1 MSQKLQKSLGLSAAL
16 STVIGMVIGGGVFF
30 KPQAVYTL
38 TGGAPGL
45 GMIAWFIAGV
55 LTITAGLTAAEVSA
69 AIPKTGG
76 MMVYIEEI
84 YGKKL
89 GALTGWMQSSL
100 FFPATIAALA
110 VMFANQTIALLGLNA
125 NLSMPITIGTILFI
139 AILNTL
145 GSKTS
150 GAIQTVSTIGK
161 LVPLAILIIFGFVK
175 GEGSN
180 PIVTP
185 LVASDVSPFAIIG
198 QVLIAIL
205 FAYDGWIN
213 VGALAGEMKN
223 PGKDLPKAIVGGLSA
238 VMAVYLIINVA
249 YLWVLPAN
257 ELTVANPAAAI
268 AAKLFGDMG
277 GKIVTAGILISVF
290 GCANGYLLTGPRVL
304 YTLGQ
309 QKSIPGY
316 KTISVL
322 NKNNVPANATL
333 IMAVLASLYA
343 LSGQFDLL
351 TDLSMS
357 AIWSFYVLT
366 FIGVI
371 KLRKSQPDLY
381 RPYKVPMY
389 PVIPC
394 IAIAGGLF
402 VVLNQLL
409 FAGMTNTI
417 ISLAG
422 VVVTLIGLPLYNL
435 AQKQVAKEEGSN
447 STEKNCLIQYK
458 SFLKSRN
465 FFF

>member
-1 MSQKLQKSLGLSAAL
+1 MSQKLQKNLGLAAAL

-45 GMIAWFIAGV
+45 GMIAWVAAGI

-89 GALTGWMQSSL
+89 GALTGWMQCAL

-110 VMFANQTIALLGLNA
+110 VMFSEQTISLLGLSSGLLIPLA
-125 NLSMPITIGTILFI
+125 IATILLI

-161 LVPLAILIIFGFVK
+161 LVPLAIIIICGFFM
-175 GEGSN
+175 GEGNN

-185 LVASDVSPFAIIG
+185 ITAEGISPMAVIG

-223 PGKDLPKAIVGGLSA
+223 PGKDLPKAIVGGLAA

-249 YLWVLPAN
+249 YLWVLPADQ
-257 ELTVANPAAAI
+257 LATFSNPAAAV
-268 AAKLFGDMG
+268 ATALFGPVG
-277 GKIVTAGILISVF
+277 GKIVTGGILISVF

-304 YTLGQ
+304 YTLGT

-316 KTISVL
+316 KTIGAL

-333 IMAVLASLYA
+333 VMAVVGCLYA
-343 LSGQFDLL
+343 MSGQFNLL
-351 TDLSMS
+351 TDLSMF

-371 KLRKSQPDLY
+371 ILRKKQPDLH
-381 RPYKVPMY
+381 RPYRVPMY

-409 FAGMTNTI
+409 FAGMTNTL
-417 ISLAG
+417 ISLGG
-422 VVVTLIGLPLYNL
+422 VLVTLIGIPLYNV
-435 AQKQVAKEEGSN
+435 AQKQAAKEE
-447 STEKNCLIQYK
+447 STKEEKI
-458 SFLKSRN
+458 S
-465 FFF
+465 

>member
-1 MSQKLQKSLGLSAAL
+1 MSQKLQKNLGLAAAL

-45 GMIAWFIAGV
+45 GMIAWVAAGI

-89 GALTGWMQSSL
+89 GALTGWMQCAL

-110 VMFANQTIALLGLNA
+110 VMFSEQTISLLGLSSGLLIPLA
-125 NLSMPITIGTILFI
+125 IATILLI

-150 GAIQTVSTIGK
+150 GTIQTVSTIGK
-161 LVPLAILIIFGFVK
+161 LVPLAIIIICGFFM
-175 GEGSN
+175 GEGNN

-185 LVASDVSPFAIIG
+185 ITAEGISPMAVIG

-223 PGKDLPKAIVGGLSA
+223 PGKDLPKAIVGGLAA

-249 YLWVLPAN
+249 YLWVLPADQ
-257 ELTVANPAAAI
+257 LATFSNPAAAV
-268 AAKLFGDMG
+268 ATALFGPVG
-277 GKIVTAGILISVF
+277 GKIVTGGILISVF

-304 YTLGQ
+304 YTLGT

-316 KTISVL
+316 KTIGAL

-333 IMAVLASLYA
+333 VMAVVGCLYA
-343 LSGQFDLL
+343 MSGQFNLL
-351 TDLSMS
+351 TDLSMF

-371 KLRKSQPDLY
+371 ILRKKQPDLH
-381 RPYKVPMY
+381 RPYRVPMY

-409 FAGMTNTI
+409 FAGMTNTL
-417 ISLAG
+417 ISLGG
-422 VVVTLIGLPLYNL
+422 VLVTLIGIPLYNV
-435 AQKQVAKEEGSN
+435 AQKQAAKEE
-447 STEKNCLIQYK
+447 STKEEKIA
-458 SFLKSRN
+458 
-465 FFF
+465 

>member
-1 MSQKLQKSLGLSAAL
+1 MSQKLQKNLGLAAAL

-45 GMIAWFIAGV
+45 GMIAWVAAGI

-89 GALTGWMQSSL
+89 GALTGWMQCAL

-110 VMFANQTIALLGLNA
+110 VMFSEQTISLLGLSSGLLIPLA
-125 NLSMPITIGTILFI
+125 IATILLI

-161 LVPLAILIIFGFVK
+161 LVPLAIIIICGFFM
-175 GEGSN
+175 GEGNN

-185 LVASDVSPFAIIG
+185 ITAEGISPMAVIG

-223 PGKDLPKAIVGGLSA
+223 PGKDLPKAIVGGLAA

-249 YLWVLPAN
+249 YLWVLPADQ
-257 ELTVANPAAAI
+257 LATFSNPAAAVVT
-268 AAKLFGDMG
+268 ALFGPVG
-277 GKIVTAGILISVF
+277 GKIVTGGILISVF

-304 YTLGQ
+304 YTLGT

-316 KTISVL
+316 KTIGAL

-333 IMAVLASLYA
+333 VMAVVGCLYA
-343 LSGQFDLL
+343 MSGQFNLL
-351 TDLSMS
+351 TDLSMF

-371 KLRKSQPDLY
+371 ILRKKQPDLH

-409 FAGMTNTI
+409 FAGMTNTL
-417 ISLAG
+417 ISLGG
-422 VVVTLIGLPLYNL
+422 VLVTLIGIPLYNV
-435 AQKQVAKEEGSN
+435 AQKQAAKEE
-447 STEKNCLIQYK
+447 STKEEKA
-458 SFLKSRN
+458 S
-465 FFF
+465 

>member
-1 MSQKLQKSLGLSAAL
+1 MSEKLQKNLGLTAAL

-30 KPQAVYTL
+30 KPSAVYTL

-45 GMIAWFIAGV
+45 GILAWVLAGI

-110 VMFANQTIALLGLNA
+110 VMFAHQTIALLGLNT

-139 AILNTL
+139 AILNTF

-161 LVPLAILIIFGFVK
+161 LVPLAILIIFGFIK

-185 LVASDVSPFAIIG
+185 LVASDISPFTIIG

-238 VMAVYLIINVA
+238 TMAVYLVINVA
-249 YLWVLPAN
+249 YLWVLPAS
-257 ELTVANPAAAI
+257 ELTVANPAAAV
-268 AAKLFGDMG
+268 ATKLFGDMG

-316 KTISVL
+316 KTIGAL

-351 TDLSMS
+351 TDLSMF
-357 AIWSFYVLT
+357 AVWSFYVLT

-409 FAGMTNTI
+409 FAGMINTF

-422 VVVTLIGLPLYNL
+422 VAVTLIGLPLYNL
-435 AQKQVAKEEGSN
+435 AQKQVAKEETLNES
-447 STEKNCLIQYK
+447 IA
-458 SFLKSRN
+458 
-465 FFF
+465 

>member
-1 MSQKLQKSLGLSAAL
+1 MSQKLQKNLGLAAAL

-45 GMIAWFIAGV
+45 GMIAWVTAGI

-89 GALTGWMQSSL
+89 GALTGWMQCAL

-110 VMFANQTIALLGLNA
+110 VMFSEQTISLLGLSSGLLIPLA
-125 NLSMPITIGTILFI
+125 IATILLI

-161 LVPLAILIIFGFVK
+161 LVPLAIIIICGFFM
-175 GEGSN
+175 GEGNN

-185 LVASDVSPFAIIG
+185 ITAEGISPMAVIG

-223 PGKDLPKAIVGGLSA
+223 PGKDLPKAIVGGLAA

-249 YLWVLPAN
+249 YLWVLPADQ
-257 ELTVANPAAAI
+257 LATFSNPAAAV
-268 AAKLFGDMG
+268 ATALFGPVG
-277 GKIVTAGILISVF
+277 GKIVTGGILISVF

-304 YTLGQ
+304 YTLGT

-316 KTISVL
+316 KTIGAL

-333 IMAVLASLYA
+333 VMAVVGCLYA
-343 LSGQFDLL
+343 MSGQFNLL
-351 TDLSMS
+351 TDLSMF

-371 KLRKSQPDLY
+371 ILRKKQPDLH
-381 RPYKVPMY
+381 RPYRVPMY

-402 VVLNQLL
+402 VVLNQLI
-409 FAGMTNTI
+409 FAGMTNTL
-417 ISLAG
+417 ISLGG
-422 VVVTLIGLPLYNL
+422 VLVTLIGIPLYNV
-435 AQKQVAKEEGSN
+435 AQKQAAKEE
-447 STEKNCLIQYK
+447 STKEEKIA
-458 SFLKSRN
+458 
-465 FFF
+465 

>member
-1 MSQKLQKSLGLSAAL
+1 MSQKLQKNIGLAAAL

-30 KPQAVYTL
+30 KPSAVYTL

-45 GMIAWFIAGV
+45 GILSWVLAGV

-309 QKSIPGY
+309 QKSILGY
-316 KTISVL
+316 KAIGSL
-322 NKNNVPANATL
+322 NKNDVPANATL
-333 IMAVLASLYA
+333 IMGILASLYA
-343 LSGQFDLL
+343 LSGQFNLL
-351 TDLSMS
+351 SDLSMF
-357 AIWSFYVLT
+357 AVWSFYVLT
-366 FIGVI
+366 FVGVI
-371 KLRKSQPDLY
+371 KLRKTQPNLH
-381 RPYKVPMY
+381 RPYKVPLY
-389 PVIPC
+389 PIIP
-394 IAIAGGLF
+394 ITAILGGSF

-409 FAGMTNTI
+409 FAGMTNTL
-417 ISLAG
+417 ISLGG
-422 VVVTLIGLPLYNL
+422 VVITLIGLPIYNL
-435 AQKQVAKEEGSN
+435 AQKQVAKEN
-447 STEKNCLIQYK
+447 DNLDKTA
-458 SFLKSRN
+458 
-465 FFF
+465 